1 LWKRTLRNFDS
12 SPASL
17 VEKVRSMALKRE
29 QQAAKA
35 ADDSVAQELSTTA
48 RNYRALADALAK
60 TTSLDTLLDKTRGK
74 PS

>member
-1 LWKRTLRNFDS
+1 LRTIDS
-12 SPASL
+12 GPASL

-29 QQAAKA
+29 QQAARA

-60 TTSLDTLLDKTRGK
+60 TTSLDTLLDKARGK
-74 PS
+74 AS